1 MHGISKGLE
10 WAAISFSRGSS
21 QPRDRTRVSCIA
33 DRCFTIWA
41 TREAHLKVY
50 LWVIYTNSPSLL
62 KLTRSVWISNLKSW
76 LRVINLFSPTFLEV
90 YVSFQP
96 QAENILEFFS
106 VFVFW
111 WLRRFFL
118 CLPRIMKQLFA
129 KYFALYGF
137 LQQKNL
143 GRLFGED
150 LVRILKNLKIVI
162 RSFSCIYEICIKWFL
177 MPLELICKEALHL
190 QSNHYRQML
199 SFLKV
204 FKHSLTAS

>member
-33 DRCFTIWA
+33 DRRFNIWA
-41 TREAHLKVY
+41 TREAYLKVY

-90 YVSFQP
+90 YVSSQP
-96 QAENILEFFS
+96 QAENILGFFS

-111 WLRRFFL
+111 WLLRFFL
-118 CLPRIMKQLFA
+118 YLFTQNYETIVRKIFCFVWLFTA
-129 KYFALYGF
+129 KKF
-137 LQQKNL
+137 
-143 GRLFGED
+143 R
-150 LVRILKNLKIVI
+150 
-162 RSFSCIYEICIKWFL
+162 
-177 MPLELICKEALHL
+177 
-190 QSNHYRQML
+190 
-199 SFLKV
+199 
-204 FKHSLTAS
+204 